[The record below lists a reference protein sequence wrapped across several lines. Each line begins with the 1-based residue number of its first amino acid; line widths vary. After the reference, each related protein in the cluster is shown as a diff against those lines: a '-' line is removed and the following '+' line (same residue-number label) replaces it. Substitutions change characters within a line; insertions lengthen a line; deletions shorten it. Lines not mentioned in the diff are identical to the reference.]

1 MLLDEIISTLSDE
14 KGSLHSALLATKV
27 LLHKIGKKDLAS
39 WVTHELK
46 GYPDE
51 NVPDY
56 RVISAEIHAHVT
68 SLAWQYTDYVLPTM
82 HLKQAQRE
90 NLTRSKCRMSI
101 SSIEEST
108 KAFRDHKQKLIRQL
122 SPEYAS
128 LFQKNLTPGTN
139 IISLWCE
146 VNMMQVESV
155 LTEVRTRLLE
165 FMLELSDAVGAD
177 IADRELFQKAS
188 TIDTAKIFHTTIFNP
203 GTVILGSENF
213 QVVNQKDDIDGLI
226 EVVGQ
231 LGFAQGQLE
240 GKDTQCWG
248 RGDKQMVYEGATGSG

>member
-1 MLLDEIISTLSDE
+1 
-14 KGSLHSALLATKV
+14 
-27 LLHKIGKKDLAS
+27 
-39 WVTHELK
+39 
-46 GYPDE
+46 
-51 NVPDY
+51 
-56 RVISAEIHAHVT
+56 
-68 SLAWQYTDYVLPTM
+68 
-82 HLKQAQRE
+82 
-90 NLTRSKCRMSI
+90 
-101 SSIEEST
+101 
-108 KAFRDHKQKLIRQL
+108 
-122 SPEYAS
+122 
-128 LFQKNLTPGTN
+128 
-139 IISLWCE
+139 
-146 VNMMQVESV
+146 MMQVESV

-240 GKDTQCWG
+240 ELRKAVLEDQSQGKIPNVGDGETNKWFTKALQEAG
-248 RGDKQMVYEGATGSG
+248 RGTVKVGVDIVSTTIVNALKSFAGL